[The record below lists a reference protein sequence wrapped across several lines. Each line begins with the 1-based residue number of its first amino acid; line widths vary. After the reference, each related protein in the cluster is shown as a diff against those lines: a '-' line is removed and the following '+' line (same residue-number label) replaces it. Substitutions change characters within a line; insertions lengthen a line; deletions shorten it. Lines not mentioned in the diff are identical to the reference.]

1 MATTRQTERKPFAF
15 APRPDNASTRLN
27 LALERALEGV
37 GTYGPLLANERM
49 SAQILV
55 PASTIINLSA
65 QPNDVSS
72 NTGPSWALD
81 PDQFEIRDTNWQ
93 MCLDTIT
100 ARVLHGLEVE
110 DYEKKIVAT
119 LRQMHVL
126 GPGKHDLG
134 NDCTGN
140 EVFGTLLICLD
151 PESLNQNLLSKC
163 PANDQIYAACLAT
176 QTAGPSSTDSR
187 AKRSKA
193 QQKWMVDRVCDLEGN
208 SMARWIKVQE
218 SQVVQKSDLSKFT
231 NQLPIVKKVIKSKSG
246 LSTFTESYRDKTRP
260 DDMNLSSSLASTCKR
275 LLEDANEQGLAVLG
289 KKLLFA
295 AILLDSLVLV
305 KSIIR
310 LMNIWDV
317 DEEFCELVGE
327 ACHKYGWTELR
338 EPFATTLAA
347 LVALPAQFTY
357 TCFFLKTIYTHV
369 IGKDSAALLDDAS
382 GVEDEHQNGEHDD
395 DDDDDDDEEE
405 EEYGSICEAG
415 ESDDNEKIIGV
426 EKEGGVSGYGQATT
440 EISAG
445 DKETE
450 MQSEGDSESDAAGV
464 VSELAEP
471 PFGLFD
477 TEGLQDFLDQELCN
491 ILEMRTILSSDI
503 ESLMWILKLRWI
515 PRLRQNQEQNLNR
528 CRELFDMELK
538 PGNSAIGLNISN
550 CKLVVDFLNVVS
562 ESRHPYIINVKS
574 KIFEA
579 LMPLLAVAIHL
590 LPTTKRPHCTLATTD
605 STETQTRRDDSSDVD
620 DTNTIDESEVLDAA
634 LDIKDPTE
642 ALRTANEL
650 GLQQDITCL
659 LENLTVHMEKRMPK
673 DLYEFLDGF
682 LVDLLYVLAGD
693 AAAVDASYQGF
704 SHAIFHLFWHRYVGN
719 RPQEPNWSRQPVSCS
734 LDCSDCWTLNAFL
747 GHSKRRDYIFGA
759 GERRRDHIQ
768 SRIEGKHDSLNRY
781 LCLTRVVGYRKERL
795 QIRKIDPSWTEAKQ
809 AQRQRNRNFFT
820 LLDRLKP
827 STLEDLIGGTMAIK
841 LSKATANRSVVDIIQ
856 TARDI
861 RAAEAIVSGQVM
873 LHEEQ
878 EDADEVAQ
886 QMASNARMM
895 PLAPVSGNKRK
906 SDIADLSVLT
916 GEPVAKRRN
925 EIVDLCEED

>member
-1 MATTRQTERKPFAF
+1 MDSRYLRPFFPIAY
-15 APRPDNASTRLN
+15 L
-27 LALERALEGV
+27 
-37 GTYGPLLANERM
+37 
-49 SAQILV
+49 
-55 PASTIINLSA
+55 
-65 QPNDVSS
+65 
-72 NTGPSWALD
+72 
-81 PDQFEIRDTNWQ
+81 
-93 MCLDTIT
+93 
-100 ARVLHGLEVE
+100 RV
-110 DYEKKIVAT
+110 Y
-119 LRQMHVL
+119 
-126 GPGKHDLG
+126 
-134 NDCTGN
+134 
-140 EVFGTLLICLD
+140 
-151 PESLNQNLLSKC
+151 S
-163 PANDQIYAACLAT
+163 LAT

-246 LSTFTESYRDKTRP
+246 LSTFTESYRDKKRAYSKDAVADITRDLVRLTNKVKTRP

-395 DDDDDDDEEE
+395 DDDDDDDDEE

-515 PRLRQNQEQNLNR
+515 PRLRQNQEQNLN
-528 CRELFDMELK
+528 
-538 PGNSAIGLNISN
+538 
-550 CKLVVDFLNVVS
+550 
-562 ESRHPYIINVKS
+562 
-574 KIFEA
+574 
-579 LMPLLAVAIHL
+579 
-590 LPTTKRPHCTLATTD
+590 
-605 STETQTRRDDSSDVD
+605 SDVD